1 MTTAARPR
9 IRLEALPRRLRLA
22 RPELIALAALAGVL
36 DLWALGRNGWANEYY
51 SAAVRTMASDWH
63 AFLFGALDPAGLQTV
78 DKPPAAL
85 WVQALSVRVFGFSG
99 EAILV
104 PQALMGVA
112 SVLLV
117 YDLTRR
123 VFGRIAGTVA
133 GAALALTPV
142 AVAMSRHNNPEALL
156 ILASAGALWCT
167 VRALQDGRLRWV
179 LGAGACVGL
188 AFEAK
193 MAAGLLVVPGIAAAW
208 MWVAPGGHAVAARR
222 LLAGAGAMVA
232 VGGAWPLVVALTPAA
247 DRPWISGTSDN
258 SVWSLITGYN
268 GLGRIAGQAGGP
280 QGGGFGAGGVF
291 GGDPG
296 VWRLFNA
303 SLGPQGGW
311 LVGAAAV
318 AAIAV
323 AAACRL
329 RRGDARTGWVIAVGG
344 AFAVTAVA
352 FSVAGGIFHPYYVAL
367 LAPYTAALTG
377 AGVAALRGADLPAR
391 VLAPAMVMA
400 GVVAELAVI
409 RNGAGDLGW
418 LRTPLVLGGVAA
430 ATLLA
435 VALTPR
441 VRTWALAGI
450 VALLLLGPAV
460 WSFQTL
466 GHATNGTFPA
476 GGPQASA
483 VGGPPGGG
491 VGGPPGGGG
500 FGGGAPS
507 GGGMFGGG
515 TSELSSAL
523 GYVDANGGGT
533 LVVSS
538 QSTAASAILDGDDV
552 AGIGGFSGR
561 ESEVTTAWLSQA
573 VASGRVRWV
582 LASTSQGGP
591 RLGGDDRTG
600 GEAAMSAVS
609 ASCTATAVDGLY
621 DCSGAAAALAE
632 AA

>member
-1 MTTAARPR
+1 MSTAAPHRP
-9 IRLEALPRRLRLA
+9 AAVAAARRLRVP
-22 RPELIALAALAGVL
+22 RPELVALAALAGVL
-36 DLWALGRNGWANEYY
+36 NLWALGRNGWANEYY
-51 SAAVRTMASDWH
+51 AAAVRTMASDWH
-63 AFLFGALDPAGLQTV
+63 AFLFGTLDAAGLQTV

-85 WVQALSVRVFGFSG
+85 WVQALSVRLSGFSG

-112 SVLLV
+112 SVVLV

-123 VFGRIAGTVA
+123 VFGRLPGTVA

-156 ILASAGALWCT
+156 ILASVGALWCT
-167 VRALQDGRLRWV
+167 VRAFEDGRLRWA

-188 AFEAK
+188 AFETK
-193 MAAGLLVVPGIAAAW
+193 MAAGLLVLPGIAAAW
-208 MWVAPGGHAVAARR
+208 MWVGRGGRLAAARR
-222 LLAGAGAMVA
+222 LAAGAGAMVA
-232 VGGAWPLVVALTPAA
+232 VGGAWPLVVAITPAA

-268 GLGRIAGQAGGP
+268 GLGRIAGQSGGP
-280 QGGGFGAGGVF
+280 QGGGGMGGVF
-291 GGDPG
+291 GGEPG
-296 VWRLFNA
+296 VWRLLNA

-311 LVGAAAV
+311 LVGTAAV
-318 AAIAV
+318 AAVAV
-323 AAACRL
+323 IAACRL
-329 RRGDARTGWVIAVGG
+329 RRNDARTGWVIAVGG

-352 FSVAGGIFHPYYVAL
+352 FSAAGGIFHPYYVAL

-377 AGVAALRGADLPAR
+377 AGVAAVRGADLTAR
-391 VLAPAMVMA
+391 VLGPAMVMA
-400 GVVAELAVI
+400 GVVAGLVVI
-409 RNGAGDLGW
+409 GNGAADLGW
-418 LRTPLVLGGVAA
+418 LRTPLVIGGVAA

-441 VRTWALAGI
+441 VRTAAVAGV

-483 VGGPPGGG
+483 FGGPPGGG
-491 VGGPPGGGG
+491 FRGGPP
-500 FGGGAPS
+500 

-515 TSELSSAL
+515 TSGLASAL
-523 GYVDANGGGT
+523 EYAAANGGGT

-538 QSTAASAILDGDDV
+538 QSTAASAILDAGADV

-561 ESEVTTAWLSQA
+561 ESEVTTAWLAQA
-573 VASGRVRWV
+573 VDDGRVRWV
-582 LASTSQGGP
+582 SAATTGGP

-600 GEAAMSAVS
+600 SGTVMAAVT
-609 ASCTATAVDGLY
+609 ASCAATPVDGLY
-621 DCSGAAAALAE
+621 DCAGSGPALAE
-632 AA
+632 A